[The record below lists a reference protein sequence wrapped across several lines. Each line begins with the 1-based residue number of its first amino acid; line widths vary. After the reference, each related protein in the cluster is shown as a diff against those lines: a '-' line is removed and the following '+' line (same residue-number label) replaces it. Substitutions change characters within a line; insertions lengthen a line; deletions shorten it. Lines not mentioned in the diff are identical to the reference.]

1 MRLSRPCIDNSAAR
15 NRLDA
20 GHLRIEIFE
29 GYGNMEESFECCD
42 EMMMRRTLR
51 THQRLSSQMMDQMRQ
66 FDNVAV
72 NLKEFERMFQEEA
85 TLFV

>member
-42 EMMMRRTLR
+42 DDDASHIAHSPKVIESDDGSDATI
-51 THQRLSSQMMDQMRQ
+51 RQ
-66 FDNVAV
+66 CCS
-72 NLKEFERMFQEEA
+72 EFERI
-85 TLFV
+85 